1 MTGEIV
7 GELPGSDLGKLSIRQ
22 VRKRIYSFL
31 FPAKFYVIDSFIR
44 KDGKVEMEV
53 GLHTLDGE
61 VVSLKQPLLVIEK
74 KNGPNDE
81 HMEIMGIVKKKVL
94 FKTRPKPRAT

>member
-1 MTGEIV
+1 
-7 GELPGSDLGKLSIRQ
+7 
-22 VRKRIYSFL
+22 
-31 FPAKFYVIDSFIR
+31 
-44 KDGKVEMEV
+44 MEV

-74 KNGPNDE
+74 KNGPNNE
-81 HMEIMGIVKKKVL
+81 HMEILGIVKKKVL